1 MKLLALYCG
10 INSTQLMFLIHLMTY
25 KVTSTPKQKKQYKI
39 SYPCRLYLY
48 LDIFDINRKNIN
60 YKASIIGTM
69 PYKCI
74 KVYIT
79 SEMRLELGEVHFVTN
94 SYLQTK
100 FGLIYDLGFLA
111 DQTKVEK

>member
-1 MKLLALYCG
+1 
-10 INSTQLMFLIHLMTY
+10 MFLILLMTY

-39 SYPCRLYLY
+39 SYLCRLYLY
-48 LDIFDINRKNIN
+48 LDIFDINRKNIK

-100 FGLIYDLGFLA
+100 FGLIYDLGFFS
-111 DQTKVEK
+111 